1 MKITTALAGKLA
13 FSVLGCAFLFGAIAP
28 KASAFSLVP
37 QQEGEINVGFANPL
51 QSGSSYIGTPGF
63 TITSLTDSSTG
74 TPSRLFVDRA
84 GTANTYGAVKFKSN
98 DVGTAEKT
106 NQYWFR
112 PVAMKADGVTTRVE
126 NGQLE
131 VGTFRIDFA
140 KTMAS
145 LLVRWFD
152 TERANATSYTAYN
165 AAGALVSS
173 GIVQAGANNNIRTA
187 TFANVKSLVLNLGE
201 AYTTGTGDGVNFQM
215 EGEAVPEPMTM
226 GGLALGGAWLVRA
239 RRRRAKQTA

>member
-1 MKITTALAGKLA
+1 MKNSTALIGKLA
-13 FSVLGCAFLFGAIAP
+13 TSALGCALLFGAIAP
-28 KASAFSLVP
+28 QASAFNLVP
-37 QQEGEINVGFANPL
+37 QQEGEINVGVGNPM

-63 TITSLTDSSTG
+63 AVTSLIDSST
-74 TPSRLFVDRA
+74 TTLSRLFVDRA
-84 GTANTYGAVKFKSN
+84 GTANTYGAVRFNAN
-98 DVGTAEKT
+98 DIGTAEGT
-106 NQYWFR
+106 SQYWFR

-152 TERANATSYTAYN
+152 TERANATSYTAYD
-165 AAGALVSS
+165 AAGSLVSS
-173 GIVQAGANNNIRTA
+173 GVVQAGANNNIRTA

-226 GGLALGGAWLVRA
+226 GGLALGGAWLANA
-239 RRRRAKQTA
+239 RRRRASKTA